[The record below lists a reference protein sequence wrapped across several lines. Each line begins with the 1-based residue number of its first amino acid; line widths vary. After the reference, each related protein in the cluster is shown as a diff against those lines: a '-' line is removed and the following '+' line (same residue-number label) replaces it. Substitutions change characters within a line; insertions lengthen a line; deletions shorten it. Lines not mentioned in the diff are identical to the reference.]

1 MKGILEELKS
11 HIGVSMKELLEQLKK
26 HSTHMKEKE
35 FEKDYAAGIS
45 FAVKVIEDGEFPDWI
60 KKEEYIEE

>member
-35 FEKDYAAGIS
+35 FEGDYAAGIS
-45 FAVKVIEDGEFPDWI
+45 FAVKVIEDRKFPNWCDE
-60 KKEEYIEE
+60 KEK